1 MDVYTTDVFG
11 DTYIDPEWSYLR
23 EDVEKVIVNE
33 GVTDVGEQAFMS
45 FENLKEVKLA
55 STVEAIGE
63 AAFEECE
70 SLSDILLP
78 EGLKTIGKEAFY
90 NCKSLT
96 SFSIPKNVTELPDY
110 AFRGCSALKSI
121 DLGNVSLLGKNVF
134 AYCGFESFEIPKNI
148 KVISECM
155 FFSCGQ
161 LKTIDI
167 PEWVEKIESGAFYYC
182 ELDTINFLGETFP
195 IMEGYNNFTMNT
207 SLTVY
212 RINCN
217 AYSQDAIDDIE
228 SRGAYYNSK
237 IIPMWPEGVDVYSNN
252 NVYGPLTITPV
263 DCDKNLYKISVD
275 LWTFYQVTWEGT
287 YNVPAEDLHKT
298 EIIVD
303 LSEPTTLIANI
314 EDSFNPNINLL
325 VLSDGGEGDIAMTI
339 LEETKNSHTYKLVAT
354 PDEGYEFQCWKSSIE
369 GLLTEEQ
376 MKSETIT
383 FTIDSNCLLTA
394 VFALKDKEGV
404 DNIDADNIVV
414 TATNACI
421 SVNRDEFRIYD
432 TLGRDVTNANGNL
445 TSGVYLVKCEGK
457 CFKTVLN

>member
-1 MDVYTTDVFG
+1 M
-11 DTYIDPEWSYLR
+11 
-23 EDVEKVIVNE
+23 
-33 GVTDVGEQAFMS
+33 
-45 FENLKEVKLA
+45 
-55 STVEAIGE
+55 
-63 AAFEECE
+63 
-70 SLSDILLP
+70 
-78 EGLKTIGKEAFY
+78 
-90 NCKSLT
+90 
-96 SFSIPKNVTELPDY
+96 
-110 AFRGCSALKSI
+110 
-121 DLGNVSLLGKNVF
+121 
-134 AYCGFESFEIPKNI
+134 
-148 KVISECM
+148 
-155 FFSCGQ
+155 
-161 LKTIDI
+161 
-167 PEWVEKIESGAFYYC
+167 
-182 ELDTINFLGETFP
+182 
-195 IMEGYNNFTMNT
+195 
-207 SLTVY
+207 
-212 RINCN
+212 
-217 AYSQDAIDDIE
+217 
-228 SRGAYYNSK
+228 
-237 IIPMWPEGVDVYSNN
+237 
-252 NVYGPLTITPV
+252 
-263 DCDKNLYKISVD
+263 
-275 LWTFYQVTWEGT
+275 
-287 YNVPAEDLHKT
+287 PAEDLHKT

-383 FTIDSNCLLTA
+383 FTIDSNCMLTA

-414 TATNACI
+414 TATNARI